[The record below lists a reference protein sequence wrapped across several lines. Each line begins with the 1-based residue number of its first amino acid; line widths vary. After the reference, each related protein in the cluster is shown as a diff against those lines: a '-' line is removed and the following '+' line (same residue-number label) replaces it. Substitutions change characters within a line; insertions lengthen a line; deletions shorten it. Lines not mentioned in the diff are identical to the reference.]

1 MRKSAP
7 AVAQPVSQVTPQPST
22 VQQYLDE
29 AKEFIAQGDAAGAED
44 YNGAKTHRAN
54 AEDLVAKA
62 KDLDGKGEEKGIPF
76 YKDAANRIADA
87 EKLGATQRETAKVTG
102 KSVGW
107 INALLQWRAGGFN
120 GKPSDATNRKS
131 DKPKSAEAFLKMT
144 EHILADADVKL
155 AKAPTPD
162 VVDACRDVAEKWDDL
177 AEKLDAMLAKPR
189 PRRGAVAAVQ
199 TAARH

>member
-1 MRKSAP
+1 MVRAKRKLSRYT
-7 AVAQPVSQVTPQPST
+7 Q
-22 VQQYLDE
+22 
-29 AKEFIAQGDAAGAED
+29 DAAD
-44 YNGAKTHRAN
+44 
-54 AEDLVAKA
+54 
-62 KDLDGKGEEKGIPF
+62 
-76 YKDAANRIADA
+76 RIADA

-120 GKPSDATNRKS
+120 RKPSRATNRKS

-177 AEKLDAMLAKPR
+177 AEKLDAMLADLYPSWCSR
-189 PRRGAVAAVQ
+189 WQSSNCGTSLTPTSSAWDWM
-199 TAARH
+199 